1 MTKNIVEELPSRKHP
16 VAAQKPEAGKE
27 KPQDPEKKVKQAVY
41 DIRYRARRE
50 EVPLRTAYS
59 QYMSNSGLGGNER
72 TIVKKK
78 LFGDGPMKENFVA
91 EVESNAKEAIANTL
105 VKVFVGEDITSP
117 RKYKVRVTDKSGK
130 SYVRMAD
137 RAKIT
142 ELRANSNIESVEMTD
157 HGEPYEGEKKRG
169 EQTAKAKGGGLD
181 PVGKEDSDIDND
193 GDVDKS
199 DSYLKNRRKA
209 IAKAMKKEEYV
220 AEIVGTTIAGTAGAA
235 SAKKGNRVKKA
246 IGTGA
251 GFAVGDKLGSAAG
264 GAVGKAVG
272 KAVGSVVPGG
282 GIVGGAVGKQAGK
295 VVGGIAGGVGGA
307 MAGAK
312 LTKKKSQNEEFIA
325 DAVEEKEDK
334 KKKLDVMK
342 GKNKVKVHTK
352 MNNNVYDEAV
362 VSRFRSLLAEEEK
375 VEDKKKEKE
384 EIDLRGM
391 KTALSLYKN
400 KLRAM
405 GMKVEHHQKDKDG
418 NTVPHEGEEINE
430 VIGQLAGG
438 ALGTVLAPKLAK
450 VGVTNALAQKAI
462 GGAAGAAAGE
472 ILDPFKK
479 GKDKNPVAA
488 AAGGAVGGA
497 VAGGAIGKGKELLK
511 KGVEKMSQ
519 KNSYEPE
526 GDQLVELNKQER
538 MEAGQGKRA
547 AKKGD
552 FRKQQASVGRRNIN
566 RFENKPVKRT
576 EGSLDKNRKQS
587 FKKVT
592 VLNPKSGYSKKSD
605 AVGAGKKVTS
615 RKLSK
620 FGSDYQPSYGPQKH
634 HTKGNS
640 QSDQA
645 QKQRQAEHQAKRGV
659 KTKGTVASDIKKSLK
674 ETNAN
679 EAYTVTNADKKGN
692 TPAYQGY
699 KAGKKDVKTGKP
711 MYKAADHMKE
721 GMVGKVAGGA
731 TGAVVGGVENVAG
744 KALKTGVKVAGGA
757 TKKALSATAKG
768 VAGGVSGT
776 LKGITKG
783 LSEDRL
789 SRFHAKARQE
799 RKGDN

>member
-16 VAAQKPEAGKE
+16 VVAQKPEAGKE

-91 EVESNAKEAIANTL
+91 EAEFDAKEALANTL

-117 RKYKVRVTDKSGK
+117 KKYKVRVTDKSGK

-142 ELRANSNIESVEMTD
+142 ELRANSNIESVEMTE

-169 EQTAKAKGGGLD
+169 EQTAKAKGGGKLD

-199 DSYLKNRRKA
+199 DSYLRNRRKA

-251 GFAVGDKLGSAAG
+251 GFAVGDKVGSAAG

-282 GIVGGAVGKQAGK
+282 GVVGGAVGKQAGK

-342 GKNKVKVHTK
+342 GKNKVKVLTK
-352 MNNNVYDEAV
+352 SKTGTYDEEV
-362 VSRFRSLLAEEEK
+362 VSRFRSILSEEEK
-375 VEDKKKEKE
+375 VEDKKKDKEKE

-405 GMKVEHHQKDKDG
+405 GMKMEHHQKDKDG
-418 NTVPHEGEEINE
+418 NTIPHEGEEINE
-430 VIGQLAGG
+430 VVGQLAGG
-438 ALGTVLAPKLAK
+438 LIGSAMGKGIA
-450 VGVTNALAQKAI
+450 GKAI
-462 GGAAGAAAGE
+462 GGAIGAGAGE
-472 ILDPFKK
+472 VLDPFKK

-488 AAGGAVGGA
+488 ALGGAATGA
-497 VAGGAIGKGKELLK
+497 VAGGGIGALAKKFPETAGAVKKGVTNLKNKAGDLLK
-511 KGVEKMSQ
+511 KEEVESIDE
-519 KNSYEPE
+519 KNKYDDSFIE
-526 GDQLVELNKQER
+526 GQTGSKRARRDMTSAMNRSGMGYAKLGREQQER
-538 MEAGQGKRA
+538 QERHKADRGK
-547 AKKGD
+547 
-552 FRKQQASVGRRNIN
+552 
-566 RFENKPVKRT
+566 
-576 EGSLDKNRKQS
+576 
-587 FKKVT
+587 
-592 VLNPKSGYSKKSD
+592 
-605 AVGAGKKVTS
+605 
-615 RKLSK
+615 
-620 FGSDYQPSYGPQKH
+620 
-634 HTKGNS
+634 
-640 QSDQA
+640 
-645 QKQRQAEHQAKRGV
+645 
-659 KTKGTVASDIKKSLK
+659 KTKGTKAGHSGSVYPKRSHTMDTMYPHKKTARLKAKAASMKS
-674 ETNAN
+674 

-699 KAGKKDVKTGKP
+699 KAGKKNAVTGKP

-721 GMVGKVAGGA
+721 GMIGK
-731 TGAVVGGVENVAG
+731 VVGGVENVAG
-744 KALKTGVKVAGGA
+744 KALKTGAKVAGGA
-757 TKKALSATAKG
+757 VKKTLATTGRGAMGAVSGAAKG
-768 VAGGVSGT
+768 IS
-776 LKGITKG
+776 KG
-783 LSEDRL
+783 LSEEQYR
-789 SRFHAKARQE
+789 SNF
-799 RKGDN
+799 RKKLNNIK

>member
-1 MTKNIVEELPSRKHP
+1 MTKNIVEDLPTRKHP

-91 EVESNAKEAIANTL
+91 EAEFDAKEALANTL

-117 RKYKVRVTDKSGK
+117 KKYKVRVTDKSGK

-142 ELRANSNIESVEMTD
+142 ELRANSNIESVEMTE

-169 EQTAKAKGGGLD
+169 EQTAKAKGGGKLD

-199 DSYLKNRRKA
+199 DSYLRNRRKA

-251 GFAVGDKLGSAAG
+251 GFAVGDKVGSAAG

-282 GIVGGAVGKQAGK
+282 GVVGGAVGKQAGK

-342 GKNKVKVHTK
+342 GKNKVKVLTK
-352 MNNNVYDEAV
+352 SKTGTYDEEV
-362 VSRFRSLLAEEEK
+362 VSRFRSILSEEEK
-375 VEDKKKEKE
+375 VEDKKKDKEKE

-405 GMKVEHHQKDKDG
+405 GMKMEHHQKDKDG
-418 NTVPHEGEEINE
+418 NTIPHEGEEINE

-438 ALGTVLAPKLAK
+438 L
-450 VGVTNALAQKAI
+450 VGSAMGKGIAGKAI
-462 GGAAGAAAGE
+462 GGAIGAGAGE

-488 AAGGAVGGA
+488 ALGGASTGAIQGGVIGKAGEALSKKFPETTSKINKNIVKPIKDKVSDFVGGKPNEA
-497 VAGGAIGKGKELLK
+497 AKPSKENTINSIKKKGKLPSSIDIKPSGLLK
-511 KGVEKMSQ
+511 DVLN

-526 GDQLVELNKQER
+526 GNQLDETPKIDQKLRKD
-538 MEAGQGKRA
+538 
-547 AKKGD
+547 AKPIKPGPLYKTG
-552 FRKQQASVGRRNIN
+552 RTKQQMGDKAVASRRNIRN
-566 RFENKPVKRT
+566 ADDRNAA
-576 EGSLDKNRKQS
+576 DK
-587 FKKVT
+587 
-592 VLNPKSGYSKKSD
+592 
-605 AVGAGKKVTS
+605 S
-615 RKLSK
+615 R
-620 FGSDYQPSYGPQKH
+620 FGSMSPAKETAERREKH
-634 HTKGNS
+634 I
-640 QSDQA
+640 A
-645 QKQRQAEHQAKRGV
+645 ARGV
-659 KTKGTVASDIKKSLK
+659 KTKGMSEGMATPESGTGKYYNEKKPTEMQLAKRKKMEKVKSLTNQGKHK
-674 ETNAN
+674 EASALYKESILSKFNSKVREEYN
-679 EAYTVTNADKKGN
+679 KDK
-692 TPAYQGY
+692 
-699 KAGKKDVKTGKP
+699 
-711 MYKAADHMKE
+711 
-721 GMVGKVAGGA
+721 
-731 TGAVVGGVENVAG
+731 
-744 KALKTGVKVAGGA
+744 
-757 TKKALSATAKG
+757 
-768 VAGGVSGT
+768 
-776 LKGITKG
+776 
-783 LSEDRL
+783 
-789 SRFHAKARQE
+789 
-799 RKGDN
+799 